1 MKAPLG
7 VDLVCLGEAL
17 IDLVADEA
25 GASLADARRFVRAA
39 GGAPANVAVG
49 ASRLGVNTGFV
60 GKVGAD
66 PFGDH
71 LQAVLMGAGVD
82 TSCLRRDHEH
92 RTGLAFVSLLRGGER
107 EFLFYRHPSA
117 DQHLNTLELNDDYLT
132 AARLLHF
139 GTLTLAGGPV
149 REATLH
155 AMNVSGAAGVLR
167 SIDVN
172 LRLDA
177 WPSPAVARREVLAA
191 IKGAEVVKVSED
203 ELAFLAGGIDHAAA
217 DKLRH
222 ATLRLLVVTRGAAG
236 ASYYLGSGARGDVPG
251 FAVEAI
257 DTTGAGDAF
266 VAGLLAGI
274 LAEPEALSEPAAL
287 RHVVLR
293 ANACGALA
301 TTQFGAIP
309 ALPTGATVDAF
320 LSVRGR

>member
-1 MKAPLG
+1 MKPPRGLE
-7 VDLVCLGEAL
+7 LVCLGEAL

-25 GASLADARRFVRAA
+25 GTSLADARRFVRAA

-49 ASRLGVNTGFV
+49 ASRLGVSTGFV

-71 LQAVLMGAGVD
+71 LETVLLGAGVD
-82 TSCLRRDHEH
+82 TSCLRRDHAH
-92 RTGLAFVSLLRGGER
+92 RTGLAFVSLLPGGER
-107 EFLFYRHPSA
+107 EFLFYRQSSA
-117 DQHLNTLELNDDYLT
+117 DQYLTTEELNDDYL
-132 AARLLHF
+132 ASAKALHF
-139 GTLTLAGGPV
+139 GTLSLAAGPV

-155 AMNVSGAAGVLR
+155 AMNVAGAAGVLR

-172 LRLDA
+172 LRLEA
-177 WPSPAVARREVLAA
+177 WPSPAVARREVLAGM
-191 IKGAEVVKVSED
+191 KGAEVVKLSED
-203 ELAFLAGGIDHAAA
+203 ELAFLAGGTDHAAA
-217 DKLRH
+217 DKVRH

-236 ASYYLGSGARGDVPG
+236 ASYYFGSGERGDVPG
-251 FAVEAI
+251 FAVESI

-274 LAEPEALSEPAAL
+274 LAEREALGEPAAL
-287 RHVVLR
+287 RAVLLR

-309 ALPTGATVDAF
+309 ALPSKKAVEAF
-320 LSVRGR
+320 LSVRGH